1 MTECTLWGLRVL
13 QAPLVAEGPSGV
25 AIKTCL
31 HVSDGEAGVLRRV
44 RGVPRDAGVG
54 GSGVPVLGRVV
65 AWQGHVGGQETRCG
79 WRVVL
84 PLGWRHHQGQ

>member
-54 GSGVPVLGRVV
+54 GLASRC
-65 AWQGHVGGQETRCG
+65 WVGLWHGKDTWAARKRASG